1 MTKNALVTAC
11 KLACRISG
19 DFLNDE
25 ISELIDSAFYDLEI
39 SGVANVEGLP
49 YTAENSDALV
59 LTAVKTYVKIN
70 LGDLINSS
78 DMLEKLSKSYD
89 NQKAQLKMRNWSS
102 SKIQGGES

>member
-70 LGDLINSS
+70 LGDLLEDS
-78 DMLEKLSKSYD
+78 MLEKLSKSYD

-102 SKIQGGES
+102 SQIQGGES

>member
-1 MTKNALVTAC
+1 MTKNALLTAC

-25 ISELIDSAFYDLEI
+25 ISDLIDAAFYDLEI
-39 SGVANVEGLP
+39 SGVADVNGNP

-59 LTAVKTYVKIN
+59 ATAVKTYVKIN
-70 LGDLINSS
+70 LGDLIDTSE
-78 DMLEKLSKSYD
+78 MLEKLSKSYD
-89 NQKAQLKMRNWSS
+89 TQKAQLKMRNWSS

>member
-70 LGDLINSS
+70 LGDLLEDS
-78 DMLEKLSKSYD
+78 MLEKLSKSYD